1 MPLEQS
7 TCWQWWSHVSLGV
20 VREAAGGDVIACGL
34 LVGLHELPDVP
45 VGLLEVIEHF
55 PYLVQLCMESCA
67 IGERV
72 GDELG
77 VGWVLAVYG
86 GDHWAI

>member
-1 MPLEQS
+1 MLLEQS
-7 TCWQWWSHVSLGV
+7 ACWQWWSHVPLGMV
-20 VREAAGGDVIACGL
+20 TDVTCGDAITCGL
-34 LVGLHELPDVP
+34 LVGLHELSDVP
-45 VGLLEVIEHF
+45 VGLLEVIEGF
-55 PYLVQLCMESCA
+55 PYLVQLCVESCA